1 MDDIVDATELLF
13 RRLKRNAEDMLGI
26 REARRLALGKKV
38 ATYSGI
44 FLLGLIVGWTL
55 RGNSNSQQI
64 KKVVS

>member
-1 MDDIVDATELLF
+1 MDDIVDATEILF
-13 RRLKRNAEDMLGI
+13 RRFKRNAEDMLGI

-38 ATYSGI
+38 VTYSGI